1 MNEPNPDAV
10 KAAADAELA
19 KITAEQKKREA
30 EEWNSALAQR
40 RRVAEHESA
49 IAKAGKDVV
58 DARQSPWTTLAS
70 GLASGLADAPRG
82 TTTVSG
88 DQPIMGSA
96 LALKGLGVAAGKVAG
111 VVRDKAAGARSILV
125 TSDVDLATVDAA
137 HHEVAACLHELR
149 AAADRY
155 LAPEEPVVGAESL
168 GAAAAAV
175 AALIPSVVGMM
186 AAQHTVSSF
195 AITADDLAATAAVVG
210 ALLDTVPDVDVAHN
224 DFRMRTES
232 AVDSE
237 LTGLRERRWRLAELE
252 IPAEAVAE
260 KERVMALIAAIDAFD
275 SAVRAVPAGAKRSP
289 LTNAALYEELHKDD
303 GIDHV
308 LLVKGLSGS
317 GSQVVADR
325 PLWFKDRFFV
335 TTTVNITYLL
345 LAAGKSN
352 RIVHGGTESATV
364 TLRGRIG
371 DKLEPENE

>member
-1 MNEPNPDAV
+1 MTEPDPNAV
-10 KAAADAELA
+10 KTAADAELA

-40 RRVAEHESA
+40 RRAAEHESA
-49 IAKAGKDVV
+49 IAKAGKDVA
-58 DARQSPWTTLAS
+58 DARQSPWAT
-70 GLASGLADAPRG
+70 LASGLADAPRG
-82 TTTVSG
+82 ATTVSG

-96 LALKGLGVAAGKVAG
+96 LALKGLGVAGGKVAG
-111 VVRDKAAGARSILV
+111 VVQAKAAGVRSILV

-137 HHEVAACLHELR
+137 HREVAACLRELS
-149 AAADRY
+149 AATDRY
-155 LAPEEPVVGAESL
+155 LAPKKPVVGPESL
-168 GAAAAAV
+168 GAAAV

-186 AAQHTVSSF
+186 AAQHTVSNF

-210 ALLDTVPDVDVAHN
+210 ALLDTVPGVDVVHN

-232 AVDSE
+232 TVDSE
-237 LTGLRERRWRLAELE
+237 LTSLREKRWLLAEQE

-275 SAVRAVPAGAKRSP
+275 SAVRTLPAGAKRSP

-308 LLVKGLSGS
+308 LLVKGLSG
-317 GSQVVADR
+317 GSSQIVSDR
-325 PLWFKDRFFV
+325 PLWFKDRFSV

-364 TLRGRIG
+364 TMRGRIG
-371 DKLEPENE
+371 DKLEPDTE